1 MRRSILAPA
10 LSLVL
15 APVLALVLLT
25 SAQAQGLTKI
35 AENVYSYVGVKDAS
49 PKNSYAANAG
59 IVIGADGVLVIDTLI
74 SAKEGQRFLK
84 DIRAVTK
91 KPIKYVVTTHAHFDH
106 AFGSCVFTDLGAT
119 LVGHEL
125 DRASL
130 AKNGGAML
138 KKSQAYGLTPEDLAG
153 TRIVLPSLTF
163 TERLTIRL
171 GPLDTGETIELIH
184 LTPSHSPGSTLVYLP
199 KQKVLFAGDVLFT
212 DFYPFMGEG
221 DIPGWVKTLDFVQ
234 DLDLTAIVPGHGPL
248 STKKDVAEMR
258 DYLLL
263 FDAKA
268 KELAAAV
275 TNGGAKDAAPLAA
288 EMKKLLP
295 ARTQGEAMIQYSL
308 MIKYLPAKK

>member
-35 AENVYSYVGVKDAS
+35 AENVYSYVGVKDTS

-59 IVIGADGVLVIDTLI
+59 IVIGADGVIVIDTLT
-74 SAKEGQRFLK
+74 SAKEGKRLLK
-84 DIRAVTK
+84 DIRAVTR
-91 KPIKYVVTTHAHFDH
+91 KPIRYVVTTHGHFDH
-106 AFGSCVFTDLGAT
+106 SFGACVFTDLGAT

-125 DRASL
+125 DRDYL
-130 AKNGGAML
+130 AQKGEALL
-138 KKSQAYGLTPEDLAG
+138 KKPQAVGLTPQDLAG
-153 TRIVLPSLTF
+153 TRIALPSLTF
-163 TERLTIRL
+163 TERMTIRL
-171 GPLDTGETIELIH
+171 GGETVELIH
-184 LTPSHSPGSTLVYLP
+184 LTASHSPGSTLVYLP
-199 KQKVLFAGDVLFT
+199 RQKVLFAGDVLFT

-295 ARTQGEAMIQYSL
+295 ARTQGEAMIQYSI